1 MRDREGLGELAAM
14 ISVSGGA
21 VVAGRE
27 FGTGSETRAGWE
39 KAACVPSGG
48 LDSCLD
54 LEAVE
59 AANLRVVSGL
69 IAAGALRRAESR
81 GCHRRRDAAGT
92 AERPWH
98 TVARWHGREFAVAEE
113 EL

>member
-1 MRDREGLGELAAM
+1 MSRWAGVSRDREGLGEL
-14 ISVSGGA
+14 IR
-21 VVAGRE
+21 VVG
-27 FGTGSETRAGWE
+27 AGWE
-39 KAACVPSGG
+39 ADAGG
-48 LDSCLD
+48 ESPGSVGDEDLGVDLD

-69 IAAGALRRAESR
+69 IAVGALRRSESR
-81 GCHRRRDAAGT
+81 GCHRRQDASGT

-98 TVARWHGREFAVAEE
+98 TVLRWDGRELVVNEE

>member
-1 MRDREGLGELAAM
+1 MSRWAGVLRDREGLEEL
-14 ISVSGGA
+14 VRL
-21 VVAGRE
+21 VA
-27 FGTGSETRAGWE
+27 AGWE
-39 KAACVPSGG
+39 TGALGESPGTVRDEGWG
-48 LDSCLD
+48 VDLD

-69 IAAGALRRAESR
+69 IAVGALRREESR

-98 TVARWHGREFAVAEE
+98 TVLRWDGQELVVTEE

>member
-1 MRDREGLGELAAM
+1 MVG
-14 ISVSGGA
+14 
-21 VVAGRE
+21 
-27 FGTGSETRAGWE
+27 AGWE
-39 KAACVPSGG
+39 TGAAGESPGSVRDEDLGF
-48 LDSCLD
+48 DLD

-69 IAAGALRRAESR
+69 IAAGALGRAESR
-81 GCHRRRDAAGT
+81 GCHRRRDAAGM

-98 TVARWHGREFAVAEE
+98 TVLRWDGQELVVIEE